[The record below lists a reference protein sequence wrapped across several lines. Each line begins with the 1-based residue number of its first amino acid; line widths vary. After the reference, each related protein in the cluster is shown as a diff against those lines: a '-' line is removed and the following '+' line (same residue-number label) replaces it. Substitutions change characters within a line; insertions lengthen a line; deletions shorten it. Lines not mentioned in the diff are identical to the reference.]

1 MTLELNGPAGRL
13 ETRLTLP
20 AGPVRG
26 VAVIAHPHPAYGG
39 TMHSRVV
46 FEAARGFA
54 AAGFA
59 ALRFNFRGVG
69 LSQGTFDQ
77 GVGEA
82 ADFAAALDAVD
93 AEYAPAPIVAAGYSF
108 GAWVA
113 MRVGARDP
121 RVAALVGI
129 APPVGEFDFAEMVGS
144 PRPKFLIAAGFD
156 ELTPVRT
163 MQRFYGLLAE
173 PREMVVVDGADHLF
187 DGRTGEVRDAIA
199 GLFGDFGDRL

>member
-82 ADFAAALDAVD
+82 ADFVAALDAVD

-144 PRPKFLIAAGFD
+144 PRPKFLVAAEFD

>member
-26 VAVIAHPHPAYGG
+26 AAVIAHPHPAYGG

-82 ADFAAALDAVD
+82 ADFVAALDAVD

-144 PRPKFLIAAGFD
+144 PRPKFLIAAEFD